1 MGFFSLPAELRF
13 RIYSYFAVPQS
24 APFSNYR
31 GLYSSC
37 RQIMGEIDEEGGRIF
52 RKHVNS
58 LQIDWKAPRKYAYFG
73 AIPVRRRYSTIQH
86 LRLALD
92 PHAYHKTHWKNDEG
106 FFAFIDLHLE
116 SLTLSLYAKS
126 ASTASWEDDGT
137 WLFYWIINQLERR
150 KMYAQTRRIMLQL
163 PPAEKKTAPLWSR
176 MGYRIGRY
184 RFRWIMEPGSPICGV
199 WELKTFECGENH
211 QRGDVVLQ
219 YLQGLP
225 YMEM

>member
-1 MGFFSLPAELRF
+1 MGFFSLPIELRF
-13 RIYSYFAVPQS
+13 HIYSLFAIPQF
-24 APFSNYR
+24 APFSDYR
-31 GLYSSC
+31 GLYRSC

-52 RKHVNS
+52 RNHVNS

-73 AIPVRRRYSTIQH
+73 AISVRCRYSTIQH

-92 PHAYHKTHWKNDEG
+92 PHAYHKARQKNDEG

-116 SLTLSLYAKS
+116 SLTLFLYEKS

-150 KMYAQTRRIMLQL
+150 SMHARTRRIMLQL
-163 PPAEKKTAPLWSR
+163 PPADKKIAPLWKR
-176 MGYRIGRY
+176 MGDRIGRY
-184 RFRWIMEPGSPICGV
+184 GFRWIMEPGSPICGV
-199 WELKTFECGENH
+199 WELGAFECGHEN
-211 QRGDVVLQ
+211 RDAVLQ

-225 YMEM
+225 YMDM